1 VLRAGTR
8 TIPEF
13 SKSRRGGLDRGRG
26 RILRKPIV
34 GEAIPID
41 VTPLRTVTSFLSK
54 YSTNSIDQI
63 PRRHVFSKQDFLRG
77 SSLVSNAQCLIRK
90 LTIAPR
96 VIESTR
102 KMLVVLRCSILGAI
116 IAALMLGAVLCSAQ
130 QLTNGTLSVT
140 VNGQDGSYQ
149 LGPIGSQPVLHS
161 SVGALVGHTWLRPGS
176 YPSHSVSESPFSDVL
191 GSGKQLTVTGSGLRG
206 SPDLIYVVQFY
217 TQNPYGTV
225 QVRVR
230 NETSKATSVQAIR
243 SVDATGDS
251 IVTLG
256 SRPSDER
263 ILSDSF
269 SEDWPDLVI
278 YDLGD
283 APGGMHRGVGSQLVY
298 NRQTKQSL
306 FLGALTSDR
315 FLTLLRL
322 KTEGKGAEA
331 KVASY
336 TVEST
341 GTTEIQKDYSQ
352 AKSLEPKSLKS
363 DRIELSLPLNPNEE
377 MSSERLLFAAGSDYL
392 GQLRV
397 YGSAIRLLHHAP
409 VSSEIPIGWWSWTA
423 YYAAINQG
431 ETLANADWLSQ
442 HLNSLGYNFFQ
453 IDEGYQYA
461 RGEYVTAN
469 ATQFP
474 YGMGFVAHHILR
486 DGLTVGLWTAPFEV
500 SSRAW
505 VYEPHK
511 DWLVHNAEGQP
522 IPLEDVWRQGV
533 DTLYALDTTH
543 PGAQEYLRQTYKT
556 LVREWG
562 VRFIKLDFMDTTAIE
577 GYYYRPNTT
586 ALEAQR
592 IGLQVIRDT
601 VGDNVILD
609 KDGSPM
615 LNPVGIVDTGRVS
628 ADTGHSFLRSKTAA
642 PGIAARFYMNGNF
655 FINDPEAFNVTDT
668 YLVEHRNERFSHSL
682 TTAHTS
688 IALSAVAGGM
698 YEIGDD
704 LLVLN
709 SEKDRLALVE
719 NRDLLNMAKAG
730 RASTPVDL
738 MTYEPEDGQPSIFLV
753 RQSLR
758 QSMLTAFNWTDR
770 PRSRSLSLADLGLP
784 ASSTMVATGVMDS
797 NAVALEG
804 GAIRIENQSPESAIV
819 IKLVDTAVA
828 RTAPTVTARV
838 PSQSKV
844 GETIAFSA
852 RADPAGVPA
861 LGYHWD
867 FGDGT
872 ISERSNVS
880 HCYTRA
886 ADVIVRLTVDG
897 PDDVPYEQSFS
908 IGVTGE
914 LKPTPELRANRRFEQ
929 PADK

>member
-1 VLRAGTR
+1 MG
-8 TIPEF
+8 
-13 SKSRRGGLDRGRG
+13 D
-26 RILRKPIV
+26 
-34 GEAIPID
+34 
-41 VTPLRTVTSFLSK
+41 
-54 YSTNSIDQI
+54 
-63 PRRHVFSKQDFLRG
+63 
-77 SSLVSNAQCLIRK
+77 AQCLIRK
-90 LTIAPR
+90 LAIAR
-96 VIESTR
+96 RAIETAR
-102 KMLVVLRCSILGAI
+102 NVLAVLQCSMMGAT
-116 IAALMLGAVLCSAQ
+116 IAALTLSAVPCPAQ
-130 QLTNGTLSVT
+130 QLTNSTLSVT
-140 VNGQDGSYQ
+140 VNREDESYQ
-149 LGPIGSQPVLHS
+149 FGPIGNQSALQAS
-161 SVGALVGHTWLRPGS
+161 IGALVDYTWLRPGS
-176 YPSHSVSESPFSDVL
+176 YTSHSVSESPFSDPL
-191 GSGKQLTVTGSGLRG
+191 GSGRQLTVTCSGLHD
-206 SPDLIYVVQFY
+206 SPDLIYVVQLY

-230 NETSKATSVQAIR
+230 NESRKAMSVQAIR
-243 SVDATGDS
+243 SVDAMGDS
-251 IVTLG
+251 MVNLG
-256 SRPSDER
+256 GGPADER
-263 ILSDSF
+263 VLSDGF
-269 SEDWPDLVI
+269 SEDWPDLMI
-278 YDLGD
+278 YDLGG
-283 APGGMHRGVGSQLVY
+283 APGGMHRGVGSQLIY
-298 NRQTKQSL
+298 NRKTKQSL

-322 KTEGKGAEA
+322 KTEGKGAGA
-331 KVASY
+331 KIAAL

-341 GTTEIQKDYSQ
+341 GTTEIQKDYSE
-352 AKSLEPKSLKS
+352 AKSLEVKSLQS
-363 DRIELSLPLNPNEE
+363 DRIELSLPLNPGEE
-377 MSSERLLFAAGSDYL
+377 MVSERLMFATGSDYL
-392 GQLRV
+392 GQLRA
-397 YGSAIRLLHHAP
+397 YGSAIRRLHHAR
-409 VSSEIPIGWWSWTA
+409 VSSEIPMGWWSWTA
-423 YYAAINQG
+423 YYAAINEG

-442 HLNSLGYNFFQ
+442 HLKSLGYKYFQ

-474 YGMGFVAHHILR
+474 DGMRFVAHHILG

-505 VYEPHK
+505 VYEHHK
-511 DWLVHNAEGQP
+511 DWLVHNAKGQP
-522 IPLEDVWRQGV
+522 IPLEDVWKQNV

-543 PGAQEYLRQTYKT
+543 PGAQEYLRQTYET

-577 GYYYRPNTT
+577 GYYYRPGTT

-601 VGDNVILD
+601 VGDDVILD

-655 FINDPEAFNVTDT
+655 FINDPDAFNVTDT
-668 YLVEHRNERFSHSL
+668 YLVEHSDERSSHSIA
-682 TTAHTS
+682 TAQTS

-704 LLVLN
+704 LLVLS
-709 SEKDRLALVE
+709 SEKDRLDLVE
-719 NRDLLNMAKAG
+719 NRDLMNMAKGG

-738 MTYEPEDGQPSIFLV
+738 MTYDAEDGQPSIFL
-753 RQSLR
+753 LR
-758 QSMLTAFNWTDR
+758 QSPRQSILTVFNWTDG
-770 PRSRSLSLADLGLP
+770 PRSRSLNLAELGIP
-784 ASSTMVATGVMDS
+784 VSSTMVATGVMDS
-797 NAVALEG
+797 NATFALAG
-804 GAIRIENQSPESAIV
+804 GTIRIDNQSPQSAIV

-828 RTAPTVTARV
+828 KAAPTITARI

-844 GETIAFSA
+844 GEMINFSA
-852 RADPAGVPA
+852 QSDPNGVPA

-872 ISERSNVS
+872 ISEGSNVS
-880 HCYTRA
+880 RCYTRA
-886 ADVIVRLTVDG
+886 ADFTVRLTVDG
-897 PDDVPYEQSFS
+897 PDDVPYEQGFS

>member
-1 VLRAGTR
+1 MQNMQ
-8 TIPEF
+8 
-13 SKSRRGGLDRGRG
+13 
-26 RILRKPIV
+26 
-34 GEAIPID
+34 
-41 VTPLRTVTSFLSK
+41 PL
-54 YSTNSIDQI
+54 Q
-63 PRRHVFSKQDFLRG
+63 
-77 SSLVSNAQCLIRK
+77 IRK
-90 LTIAPR
+90 LTIAPPA
-96 VIESTR
+96 IETAR
-102 KMLVVLRCSILGAI
+102 NVLGALLSRMMGVTL
-116 IAALMLGAVLCSAQ
+116 AAWLLGAVPCPAEQPAQ

-140 VNGQDGSYQ
+140 VDGQNGSYQ
-149 LGPIGSQPVLHS
+149 LGPMGSPSVLQAGVS
-161 SVGALVGHTWLRPGS
+161 ALINHAWLHPGS
-176 YPSHSVSESPFSDVL
+176 YPSHSVSESPFSDAL
-191 GSGKQLTVTGSGLRG
+191 GAGKQLTVTYSGLSD
-206 SPDLIYVVQFY
+206 SPDLTYVLQLY
-217 TQNPYGTV
+217 TENPYGTI

-230 NETSKATSVQAIR
+230 NGTRKATSVQAIR
-243 SVDATGDS
+243 SVDAVGES
-251 IVTLG
+251 VANLNLG
-256 SRPSDER
+256 GRPSDER

-283 APGGMHRGVGSQLVY
+283 APGGMHRGVGSQLIY
-298 NRQTKQSL
+298 NRQSKQSL

-331 KVASY
+331 KIASY

-341 GTTEIQKDYSQ
+341 GTTEIQKDYSE
-352 AKSLEPKSLKS
+352 AESLKVKSLES
-363 DRIELSLPLNPNEE
+363 DRIGLSLPLNPGEE
-377 MSSERLLFAAGSDYL
+377 MSSERVMFAAGPDYL
-392 GQLRV
+392 SQLRA
-397 YGSAIRLLHHAP
+397 YGSTIRRLHHAR
-409 VSSEIPIGWWSWTA
+409 VSSEIPMGWWSWTA
-423 YYAAINQG
+423 YYAAINEG

-461 RGEYVTAN
+461 RGEFVTAN

-474 YGMGFVAHHILR
+474 DGMRFVAHHILR

-505 VYEPHK
+505 VYEHHK
-511 DWLVHNAEGQP
+511 DWLVHNGKGQP
-522 IPLEDVWRQGV
+522 IPLEDVWKQNV

-543 PGAQEYLRQTYKT
+543 PEAQEYLRQTYKT

-577 GYYYRPNTT
+577 GFYNRPNTT

-592 IGLQVIRDT
+592 IGLQVIRDA
-601 VGDNVILD
+601 VGDDVILD

-615 LNPVGIVDTGRVS
+615 LNPVGIVDTGRIS

-655 FINDPEAFNVTDT
+655 FIDDPDAFNVTDT
-668 YLVEHRNERFSHSL
+668 YLVEHSGEHSSHSL
-682 TTAHTS
+682 ATAQTS
-688 IALSAVAGGM
+688 IALSAIAGGM

-704 LLVLN
+704 MLVLD

-738 MTYEPEDGQPSIFLV
+738 MTYEPEDGQPSVFLL
-753 RQSLR
+753 RQSPR
-758 QSMLTAFNWTDR
+758 QSMLTVFNWTDQ
-770 PRSRSLSLADLGLP
+770 PRSRSLSLKDLGVP
-784 ASSTMVATGVMDS
+784 ANSTMVATGVMDS
-797 NAVALEG
+797 NSSFTLFG
-804 GAIRIENQSPESAIV
+804 DTIRLENQSPQSAVV
-819 IKLVDTAVA
+819 IKLVDNAVA
-828 RTAPTVTARV
+828 KAAPTVTARV

-844 GETIAFSA
+844 GETITFSA
-852 RADPAGVPA
+852 QADPDGVPA

-872 ISERSNVS
+872 ISEGSKVF

-886 ADVIVRLTVDG
+886 TDFTVRLTVEGADN
-897 PDDVPYEQSFS
+897 VPYQQSFPV
-908 IGVTGE
+908 GVTGE
-914 LKPTPELRANRRFEQ
+914 LKPTPDLRANRRFEQ

>member
-1 VLRAGTR
+1 
-8 TIPEF
+8 
-13 SKSRRGGLDRGRG
+13 
-26 RILRKPIV
+26 
-34 GEAIPID
+34 
-41 VTPLRTVTSFLSK
+41 
-54 YSTNSIDQI
+54 
-63 PRRHVFSKQDFLRG
+63 
-77 SSLVSNAQCLIRK
+77 VSDEQFLIRK
-90 LTIAPR
+90 LTIVRRTFETA
-96 VIESTR
+96 R
-102 KMLVVLRCSILGAI
+102 KVRAVLACGITGAAFAALALGA
-116 IAALMLGAVLCSAQ
+116 ARCSAQ
-130 QLTNGTLSVT
+130 QLTNSALSVT
-140 VNGQDGSYQ
+140 INRQDGSYQ
-149 LGPIGSQPVLHS
+149 LGSPGGQSVMRSGIGAMVDHQ
-161 SVGALVGHTWLRPGS
+161 WLRSAS
-176 YPSHSVSESPFSDVL
+176 YPSHSVSESPFSDAL
-191 GSGKQLTVTGSGLRG
+191 GSGQRLTVTCSGLSG
-206 SPDLIYVVQFY
+206 SPDLIYVIELY
-217 TQNPYGTV
+217 TENPYGTI

-230 NETSKATSVQAIR
+230 NPTQTAMSVQAIR
-243 SVDATGDS
+243 SVEGTGES
-251 IVTLG
+251 MMNLG
-256 SRPSDER
+256 GHPSDER
-263 ILSDSF
+263 VLSDSF

-278 YDLGD
+278 YDLGN
-283 APGGMHRGVGSQLVY
+283 APGGLHRGVGSQLIY
-298 NRQTKQSL
+298 NRKTKLSL

-315 FLTLLRL
+315 FLTVLRL
-322 KTEGKGAEA
+322 KTEGKGAETRI
-331 KVASY
+331 ASY
-336 TVEST
+336 AVDST
-341 GTTEIQKDYSQ
+341 GTTEIQNDYSE
-352 AKSLEPKSLKS
+352 AKSLEAKSLQS
-363 DRIELSLPLNPNEE
+363 DRIELSLPLNPGEE
-377 MSSERLLFAAGSDYL
+377 MSSERLMFASGLDYL
-392 GQLRV
+392 GQLRS
-397 YGSAIRLLHHAP
+397 YGSAIRRLDRAR

-423 YYAAINQG
+423 FYAAINEG
-431 ETLANADWLSQ
+431 EVLANADWLSE
-442 HLNSLGYNFFQ
+442 HLKSLGYNFFQ

-474 YGMGFVAHHILR
+474 DGMRFVAHHILR

-505 VYEPHK
+505 VYEHHK

-562 VRFIKLDFMDTTAIE
+562 VRFIKMDFMDTTAVE
-577 GYYYRPNTT
+577 GYHYRANTT

-601 VGDNVILD
+601 VGDDVILD

-615 LNPVGIVDTGRVS
+615 LNPVGLVDTGRIS

-655 FINDPEAFNVTDT
+655 FINDPDAFNVTDT
-668 YLVEHRNERFSHSL
+668 YLVEHSGERSSHSL
-682 TTAHTS
+682 ATAETS

-709 SEKDRLALVE
+709 AETDRLALVE

-738 MTYEPEDGQPSIFLV
+738 MTYEPEDGQPSIFL
-753 RQSLR
+753 LR
-758 QSMLTAFNWTDR
+758 QSPRQSILTVFNWTDR
-770 PRSRSLSLADLGLP
+770 PRSRTLNLREIGAP
-784 ASSTMVATGVMDS
+784 VSSTTVATGILDP
-797 NAVALEG
+797 NGTFALENG
-804 GAIRIENQSPESAIV
+804 TIRLENQATQSAVV
-819 IKLVDTAVA
+819 IKLVDPAIA
-828 RTAPTVTARV
+828 KTAPGVTARV

-852 RADPAGVPA
+852 QVDPEGVPA

-872 ISERSNVS
+872 VS
-880 HCYTRA
+880 QGSKVLHCYTRA
-886 ADVIVRLTVDG
+886 ADFVVRLTVDG
-897 PDDVPYEQSFS
+897 PDDAPFEQRFA

-914 LKPTPELRANRRFEQ
+914 LRPTPELRSNRRFAE

>member
-1 VLRAGTR
+1 
-8 TIPEF
+8 
-13 SKSRRGGLDRGRG
+13 
-26 RILRKPIV
+26 
-34 GEAIPID
+34 
-41 VTPLRTVTSFLSK
+41 
-54 YSTNSIDQI
+54 
-63 PRRHVFSKQDFLRG
+63 
-77 SSLVSNAQCLIRK
+77 
-90 LTIAPR
+90 LT
-96 VIESTR
+96 
-102 KMLVVLRCSILGAI
+102 
-116 IAALMLGAVLCSAQ
+116 LGAVPCLAQ
-130 QLTNGTLSVT
+130 QLTKGTLFVT

-149 LGPIGSQPVLHS
+149 FGPTGSQSALRAS
-161 SVGALVGHTWLRPGS
+161 TGALIDHTWLRPGS
-176 YPSHSVSESPFSDVL
+176 YPSRSVSESPFSDTL
-191 GSGKQLTVTGSGLRG
+191 GSGRQLTVTCSGLRG
-206 SPDLIYVVQFY
+206 SPDLIYVLQLY
-217 TQNPYGTV
+217 TQSPYGTI
-225 QVRVR
+225 QVRIR
-230 NETSKATSVQAIR
+230 NGTGKATSVQAIR
-243 SVDATGDS
+243 SVEATGDS
-251 IVTLG
+251 IVNLG
-256 SRPSDER
+256 GHPSDER

-278 YDLGD
+278 YDLGGTPD
-283 APGGMHRGVGSQLVY
+283 GMHRGVGSQLIY

-322 KTEGKGAEA
+322 KAEGKGTDA
-331 KVASY
+331 KIASY
-336 TVEST
+336 NVEST
-341 GTTEIQKDYSQ
+341 GTTEIQKALSE
-352 AKSLEPKSLKS
+352 AETLEPKHLKS
-363 DRIELSLPLNPNEE
+363 DRIELSLPLNPGDE
-377 MSSERLLFAAGSDYL
+377 MSSERVMFAAGSDYL
-392 GQLRV
+392 AQLRA
-397 YGSAIRLLHHAP
+397 YGSAIRRLHHAR
-409 VSSEIPIGWWSWTA
+409 VSSQIPMGWWSWTA
-423 YYAAINQG
+423 YYAAINEG

-474 YGMGFVAHHILR
+474 DGMGFVAHHILR

-505 VYEPHK
+505 VYEHHK
-511 DWLVHNAEGQP
+511 DWLVHNAKSEP

-628 ADTGHSFLRSKTAA
+628 ADTGHTFLRSKTAA

-655 FINDPEAFNVTDT
+655 FIDDPDAFNITDT
-668 YLVEHRNERFSHSL
+668 YMVEHSRERSAHSL
-682 TTAHTS
+682 AAAQAS
-688 IALSAVAGGM
+688 IALSAIAGGN

-704 LLVLN
+704 LLVLG

-738 MTYEPEDGQPSIFLV
+738 MTYEPEDGQPSVFL
-753 RQSLR
+753 LR
-758 QSMLTAFNWTDR
+758 QSPRQSILTVFNWTDG
-770 PRSRSLSLADLGLP
+770 PRSHTLSLADLGIP
-784 ASSTMVATGVMDS
+784 VSSTLVATGVMDS
-797 NAVALEG
+797 SSTFALEG
-804 GAIRIENQSPESAIV
+804 GAVRLQNQPPQSVVV

-828 RTAPTVTARV
+828 KTAPTVTARV
-838 PSQSKV
+838 PSQSKA

-852 RADPAGVPA
+852 QADPDGVSA

-872 ISERSNVS
+872 ISEGSNVS
-880 HCYTRA
+880 HSYTRA
-886 ADVIVRLTVDG
+886 ADFIVRLTVDG
-897 PDDVPYEQSFS
+897 PDDAPYEQSFS

-914 LKPTPELRANRRFEQ
+914 LKPTPQLRANRRFEQ
-929 PADK
+929 PSDK

>member
-1 VLRAGTR
+1 MGDTL
-8 TIPEF
+8 
-13 SKSRRGGLDRGRG
+13 
-26 RILRKPIV
+26 
-34 GEAIPID
+34 
-41 VTPLRTVTSFLSK
+41 
-54 YSTNSIDQI
+54 Y
-63 PRRHVFSKQDFLRG
+63 
-77 SSLVSNAQCLIRK
+77 LIRK
-90 LTIAPR
+90 FTI
-96 VIESTR
+96 TR
-102 KMLVVLRCSILGAI
+102 RASKAVRKPLGILRCTVAGALFY
-116 IAALMLGAVLCSAQ
+116 ALTLGAVRCPAQ
-130 QLTNGTLSVT
+130 QLTNGALSVT

-149 LGPIGSQPVLHS
+149 FGPIGSQPVLHAS
-161 SVGALVGHTWLRPGS
+161 TGALVNHTWLRAGS
-176 YPSHSVSESPFSDVL
+176 YPSRSVAESPFSDAL
-191 GSGKQLTVTGSGLRG
+191 GSGRQLTVTCSGQSG
-206 SPDLIYVVQFY
+206 SPDLIYVLQLY
-217 TQNPYGTV
+217 TQNPYGTI
-225 QVRVR
+225 QVRLR
-230 NETSKATSVQAIR
+230 NGTGKATSVQAIR
-243 SVDATGDS
+243 SVETTGDS
-251 IVTLG
+251 IVNLG
-256 SRPSDER
+256 EHPSDER

-278 YDLGD
+278 YDLGG
-283 APGGMHRGVGSQLVY
+283 APDGMHRGVGSQLIY

-315 FLTLLRL
+315 FLTILRL
-322 KTEGKGAEA
+322 KAEGKGADA
-331 KVASY
+331 KIASY
-336 TVEST
+336 NVEST
-341 GTTEIQKDYSQ
+341 GTTEIQKDLSE
-352 AKSLEPKSLKS
+352 AETLAPKHLTS
-363 DRIELSLPLNPNEE
+363 DRIELSLPLNPGEE
-377 MSSERLLFAAGSDYL
+377 MSSERVMFAAGPDYL
-392 GQLRV
+392 AQLRT
-397 YGSAIRLLHHAP
+397 YGSAIRQLHHAR
-409 VSSEIPIGWWSWTA
+409 VSSRIPMGWWSWTA
-423 YYAAINQG
+423 YYAGINEG

-461 RGEYVTAN
+461 RGEFVTAN

-474 YGMGFVAHHILR
+474 NGMRSVAHHILK

-505 VYEPHK
+505 VYEHHK
-511 DWLVHNAEGQP
+511 EWLVHNSKGEP

-543 PGAQEYLRQTYKT
+543 PGAQDYLRQTYKT

-601 VGDNVILD
+601 VGDDVILD

-628 ADTGHSFLRSKTAA
+628 ADTGHTFLRSKTAA

-655 FINDPEAFNVTDT
+655 FINDPDAFNITDT
-668 YLVEHRNERFSHSL
+668 YMVEHSRERSSHSL
-682 TTAHTS
+682 AAAQAS
-688 IALSAVAGGM
+688 IALSAIAGGN

-704 LLVLN
+704 LLVLG
-709 SEKDRLALVE
+709 SEKDRLALAE

-738 MTYEPEDGQPSIFLV
+738 MTYEPEDGQPSIFL
-753 RQSLR
+753 LR
-758 QSMLTAFNWTDR
+758 QSPRQSILTVFNWTDG
-770 PRSRSLSLADLGLP
+770 PRSHSLGLADLGLP
-784 ASSTMVATGVMDS
+784 ASSSMKATGVMDS
-797 NAVALEG
+797 NTVFALEG
-804 GAIRIENQSPESAIV
+804 GTIRIQNLPPQSVVV

-828 RTAPTVTARV
+828 KSAPTVSARV
-838 PSQSKV
+838 PSQSKA

-852 RADPAGVPA
+852 QADPNGIPA

-872 ISERSNVS
+872 ISDGPKVS

-886 ADVIVRLTVDG
+886 ADFTVRLTVDG

-908 IGVTGE
+908 ITVSGE
-914 LKPTPELRANRRFEQ
+914 LKPTPQLRANRRFEE
-929 PADK
+929 PSGK

>member
-1 VLRAGTR
+1 MSDGH
-8 TIPEF
+8 
-13 SKSRRGGLDRGRG
+13 
-26 RILRKPIV
+26 
-34 GEAIPID
+34 
-41 VTPLRTVTSFLSK
+41 
-54 YSTNSIDQI
+54 Y
-63 PRRHVFSKQDFLRG
+63 
-77 SSLVSNAQCLIRK
+77 LIRR
-90 LTIAPR
+90 LT
-96 VIESTR
+96 T
-102 KMLVVLRCSILGAI
+102 I
-116 IAALMLGAVLCSAQ
+116 IASLMLAASMLTAVPCSAQ
-130 QLTNGTLSVT
+130 QLTNSSLSVT
-140 VNGQDGSYQ
+140 VNKQDGSYQ
-149 LGPIGSQPVLHS
+149 FGLVGAPSTLQA
-161 SVGALVGHTWLRPGS
+161 SVGAQVDHTWLRAAS
-176 YPSHSVSESPFSDVL
+176 YPSHSVSEAPFSDAL
-191 GSGKQLTVTGSGLRG
+191 GSGRQLTVTCSGLRG
-206 SPDLIYVVQFY
+206 SPDLIYRLQLY

-230 NETSKATSVQAIR
+230 NGTSKATSVQAIR
-243 SVDATGDS
+243 SVEATGDS
-251 IVTLG
+251 IVNLG
-256 SRPSDER
+256 GRPSDER

-322 KTEGKGAEA
+322 KTEGKGSGA

-352 AKSLEPKSLKS
+352 AKSLETKSLKS
-363 DRIELSLPLNPNEE
+363 DRIELSLPLNPGEE
-377 MSSERLLFAAGSDYL
+377 MGSERVMFAAGPDYL
-392 GQLRV
+392 AQLRA
-397 YGSAIRLLHHAP
+397 YGSAIRQLHHAR
-409 VSSEIPIGWWSWTA
+409 VSSEIPMGWWSWTA
-423 YYAAINQG
+423 YYAAINEG
-431 ETLANADWLSQ
+431 ETLANADWMSQ
-442 HLNSLGYNFFQ
+442 HLKSLGYNFFQ

-474 YGMGFVAHHILR
+474 DGMRVVAHHILR

-505 VYEPHK
+505 VYEHHK

-592 IGLQVIRDT
+592 IGLQVIRNT
-601 VGDNVILD
+601 VGDDVILD

-615 LNPVGIVDTGRVS
+615 LNPVGLVDTGRVS

-655 FINDPEAFNVTDT
+655 FIDDPDAFNITDT
-668 YLVEHRNERFSHSL
+668 YLVEHSGEHSSHSL
-682 TTAHTS
+682 ATAQVS
-688 IALSAVAGGM
+688 IALSAIAGGM

-738 MTYEPEDGQPSIFLV
+738 MTYDPEDGQPSLFLLRQTP
-753 RQSLR
+753 RQSI
-758 QSMLTAFNWTDR
+758 LTVFNWTDK
-770 PRSRSLSLADLGLP
+770 PRSRSLSLIDLGLP
-784 ASSTMVATGVMDS
+784 VSSTMEATGVIDS
-797 NAVALEG
+797 NATFALEN
-804 GAIRIENQSPESAIV
+804 GALRIENQVPQSAVV
-819 IKLVDTAVA
+819 IKLVDTGVA
-828 RTAPTVTARV
+828 KTAPTVTARV
-838 PSQSKV
+838 SSQSKA
-844 GETIAFSA
+844 GQTIAFSA
-852 RADPAGVPA
+852 QADPGGVPA

-872 ISERSNVS
+872 ISEGSNVP

-886 ADVIVRLTVDG
+886 ADFTVRLTVNG
-897 PDDVPYEQSFS
+897 PDDLPYEHTFS

-929 PADK
+929 AAEK